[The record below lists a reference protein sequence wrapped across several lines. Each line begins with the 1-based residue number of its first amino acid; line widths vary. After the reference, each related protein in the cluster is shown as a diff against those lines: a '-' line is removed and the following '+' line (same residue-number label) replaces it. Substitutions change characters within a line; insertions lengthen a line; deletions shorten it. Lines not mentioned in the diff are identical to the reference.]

1 MVKLAEVYKRL
12 APAKNNN
19 LLAVANQSTNDIINQ
34 VLSQHSQNAIEAK
47 KICDLFEAGNL
58 YETSK
63 NIWNF
68 LKYEVPYKVEPSD
81 KQTTKTLSRMLFDAM
96 TGKGND
102 CKHYAG
108 FTGAVLEACGYTDWR
123 YRFAG
128 YSKYINVPTHVYCYA
143 KDQDGI
149 IYIDAVI
156 NGFDLE
162 KPFVLNIDKKINN
175 KNMSLYK
182 LSGIEDQQIGG
193 LGDWLNEKKNQA
205 AKALKQAADYAG
217 DKARQAANYAK
228 QEAERIAKQA
238 QEALKTVGLAI
249 PRNGFLLLVG
259 QNVFN
264 LANTMKNENFDST
277 RWWSTDWGGNRTD
290 LLAAIANGKNKA
302 RIFGFNYN
310 DVIYP
315 SQLGMIGEPVTIS
328 SAIASSSAILAKIAP
343 YLEKLEKAQ
352 ALADKAKG
360 VFNKGKDFYD
370 KNKKDFDNAV
380 DKGKKDFKN
389 LTGVDVQNVLWKKEE
404 GITGSKNSLSTSD
417 VKNLTKEDAKRVG
430 DSIVKSQGGN
440 IGVKLDTKTML
451 LIGGAGIALLL
462 ILKKK

>member
-108 FTGAVLEACGYTDWR
+108 FTGAVLEACGYKDWR

-182 LSGIEDQQIGG
+182 LSGLEDDQISG

-249 PRNGFLLLVG
+249 PRNSFLLLVG
-259 QNVFN
+259 FNVFD
-264 LANTMKNENFDST
+264 LAKTLKDQNYGQLG
-277 RWWSTDWGGNRTD
+277 WWATDWGGDRSK
-290 LLAAIANGKNKA
+290 LIEAINVGKNKA
-302 RIFGFNYN
+302 RIFGFNDN

-315 SQLGMIGEPVTIS
+315 SQIGMIGEPVTIT
-328 SAIASSSAILAKIAP
+328 SAITSASAILAKLAP
-343 YLEKLEKAQ
+343 YLEKLEKIQ
-352 ALADKAKG
+352 KLADKGKDL
-360 VFNKGKDFYD
+360 FDKGKDTFD
-370 KNKKDFDNAV
+370 KNKKKFDDAV

-404 GITGSKNSLSTSD
+404 GTTGSKNSLSSSD

>member
-34 VLSQHSQNAIEAK
+34 VLSQHNQNAVEAK
-47 KICDLFEAGNL
+47 KICDLFYGGNL
-58 YETSK
+58 YETSR

-96 TGKGND
+96 NGKGND

-108 FTGAVLEACGYTDWR
+108 FTGAVLDACGFTDWR

-143 KDQDGI
+143 KDDDGM

-182 LSGIEDQQIGG
+182 LSGVDSIG
-193 LGDWLNEKKNQA
+193 DFWDNVKKPFKDA
-205 AKALKQAADYAG
+205 AKVVTQVVDKVADQVREG
-217 DKARQAANYAK
+217 T
-228 QEAERIAKQA
+228 
-238 QEALKTVGLAI
+238 KTVTLAI
-249 PRNGFLLLVG
+249 PRNAFLLLLKFNVHGWATGLKNQSWG
-259 QNVFN
+259 Q
-264 LANTMKNENFDST
+264 LG
-277 RWWSTDWGGNRTD
+277 WWTTDWGGNRTD
-290 LLAAIANGKNKA
+290 LVNAIKDGAKNK
-302 RIFGFNYN
+302 RILGFDYN

-315 SQLGMIGEPVTIS
+315 NMVNGIGEPVTIAAALA
-328 SAIASSSAILAKIAP
+328 SATPILIKITSI
-343 YLEKLEKAQ
+343 LDEAQ
-352 ALADKAKG
+352 KVADKAEKLQTKAKSITDTVKDAKAG
-360 VFNKGKDFYD
+360 FEAITGKKVEEVLFKKDAGQTGD
-370 KNKKDFDNAV
+370 KNQITTADLKQTTAEDAQKVANA
-380 DKGKKDFKN
+380 
-389 LTGVDVQNVLWKKEE
+389 L
-404 GITGSKNSLSTSD
+404 TGSKSSF
-417 VKNLTKEDAKRVG
+417 
-430 DSIVKSQGGN
+430 
-440 IGVKLDTKTML
+440 KLDTKTML
-451 LIGGAGIALLL
+451 LIGGAGVALLL